1 MPIRRVTRKGKEW
14 VMAQKATPKSK
25 TAPSAAQSSETEI
38 RRAAADDQPKGQT
51 MKSSKE
57 TFENITT
64 QGTEF
69 AQKGY
74 DQFVG
79 ATREQLEKA
88 SVSAFKA
95 YEEFSKFQKDNYEA
109 YIAAS
114 TIFAKGTENL
124 SKVWLTLTQEAMEN
138 AAQTAKALLGA
149 KTLREAVDLQS
160 DFAKSNFDKFVAEGT
175 KLSELSVKV
184 ANEAFAP
191 LNARVNVAVEKMLKP
206 VAA

>member
-1 MPIRRVTRKGKEW
+1 
-14 VMAQKATPKSK
+14 MAPKAKPKTK
-25 TAPSAAQSSETEI
+25 ALPLNGSETET
-38 RRAAADDQPKGQT
+38 RRSVSGNQPKGQT
-51 MKSSKE
+51 MKTSKE
-57 TFENITT
+57 TYEDVAAK
-64 QGTEF
+64 GTDF
-69 AQKGY
+69 IQKGY
-74 DQFVG
+74 DQVLG
-79 ATREQLEKA
+79 ASREQFEKA

-95 YEEFSKFQKDNYEA
+95 YEELSKFHKDNYDA
-109 YIAAS
+109 YLAAS
-114 TIFAKGTENL
+114 SIFAKGAENVGKAWM
-124 SKVWLTLTQEAMEN
+124 SLTQESLET

-160 DFAKSNFDKFVAEGT
+160 DFAKSNFDKLVAEGT

>member
-1 MPIRRVTRKGKEW
+1 MAPKAKPKTKALPVGGSATETRR
-14 VMAQKATPKSK
+14 
-25 TAPSAAQSSETEI
+25 SASG
-38 RRAAADDQPKGQT
+38 DQPKGQT
-51 MKSSKE
+51 MKTSKE
-57 TFENITT
+57 TFEGVAAK
-64 QGTEF
+64 GTDF
-69 AQKGY
+69 VQKGY
-74 DQFVG
+74 DQVLG
-79 ATREQLEKA
+79 ASREHFEKA

-95 YEEFSKFQKDNYEA
+95 YEELSKFHKDNYDA
-109 YIAAS
+109 YLAAS
-114 TIFAKGTENL
+114 SIFAKGAENVGKAWM
-124 SKVWLTLTQEAMEN
+124 SLTQESLEN

-184 ANEAFAP
+184 ANETFAP

>member
-1 MPIRRVTRKGKEW
+1 
-14 VMAQKATPKSK
+14 MAPKAKPKIK
-25 TAPSAAQSSETEI
+25 TLPLEGQHIEAET
-38 RRAAADDQPKGQT
+38 RRASRDDQSKGQI
-51 MKSSKE
+51 MKTKD
-57 TFENITT
+57 TFEDVAAKSTD
-64 QGTEF
+64 F
-69 AQKGY
+69 VQKGY
-74 DQFVG
+74 DQVLG

-95 YEEFSKFQKDNYEA
+95 YEEFSKFQKDNYDA
-109 YIAAS
+109 YLAAS
-114 TIFAKGTENL
+114 TIFAKGAENVGKAWM
-124 SKVWLTLTQEAMEN
+124 SLTQEAMEN

-160 DFAKSNFDKFVAEGT
+160 DFAKSSFDKIVAEGT

>member
-1 MPIRRVTRKGKEW
+1 
-14 VMAQKATPKSK
+14 MAPKAKPKTK
-25 TAPSAAQSSETEI
+25 ALPFEGQIDETES
-38 RRAAADDQPKGQT
+38 RRDRRDAQPKDQI
-51 MKSSKE
+51 MKTTKE
-57 TFENITT
+57 TMEDVAVK
-64 QGTEF
+64 GTEF
-69 AQKGY
+69 VQKGY
-74 DQFVG
+74 DQVLG

-88 SVSAFKA
+88 SASAFKV
-95 YEEFSKFQKDNYEA
+95 YEEVSKFQKDNYDA
-109 YIAAS
+109 YLAAS
-114 TIFAKGTENL
+114 SIFAKGAENVGKAWM
-124 SKVWLTLTQEAMEN
+124 SLTQESLEN

-160 DFAKSNFDKFVAEGT
+160 DFAKSNFDKLVAEST

>member
-1 MPIRRVTRKGKEW
+1 
-14 VMAQKATPKSK
+14 MAQKAKPKIK
-25 TAPSAAQSSETEI
+25 ALPVEGIEIETRRSSDE
-38 RRAAADDQPKGQT
+38 QPKGQT
-51 MKSSKE
+51 MKTKE
-57 TFENITT
+57 TFEHVAAKSTD
-64 QGTEF
+64 F

-74 DQFVG
+74 DQVLG

-88 SVSAFKA
+88 SASAFKA
-95 YEEFSKFQKDNYEA
+95 YEEFSKFHKDNYDA
-109 YIAAS
+109 YLAAS
-114 TIFAKGTENL
+114 TIFAKGAENVGKAWM
-124 SKVWLTLTQEAMEN
+124 SLTQEALEN

-184 ANEAFAP
+184 TNEAFAP
-191 LNARVNVAVEKMLKP
+191 LNARMNVAVEKMLKP